1 MARHAKYPRRPRR
14 VASERLY
21 TGGTRSVASVLN
33 ADASHAQIWQ
43 RPMWLRRPEYR
54 ATPQSVF
61 AKMQESTRPR
71 VVGRVALLRDRWPTD
86 LSGPAREVPAPPSAR
101 GAVGCLPPF
110 RFLAAAAHF
119 YKNRAGANHVYVKER
134 PEVSRGYAKHLRNGR
149 GASFPAIGVSI
160 LPEKKEGGT
169 DGTDT
174 ACGGHRWYRSY
185 PSVRGGSSIWVH
197 LCRRSRSRHSLP
209 HFKMRFQCV
218 INPITNQDP

>member
-21 TGGTRSVASVLN
+21 TGGTRSVASALERRCSAC
-33 ADASHAQIWQ
+33 ADLAKTDVATTPGIPGYATIGLCQGAGICAAPRGREGRAPA
-43 RPMWLRRPEYR
+43 RPD
-54 ATPQSVF
+54 AHQH
-61 AKMQESTRPR
+61 
-71 VVGRVALLRDRWPTD
+71 
-86 LSGPAREVPAPPSAR
+86 GPAREVPAPPSAR
-101 GAVGCLPPF
+101 GAVGCLPPI

-185 PSVRGGSSIWVH
+185 PSVRGGSSIGVH